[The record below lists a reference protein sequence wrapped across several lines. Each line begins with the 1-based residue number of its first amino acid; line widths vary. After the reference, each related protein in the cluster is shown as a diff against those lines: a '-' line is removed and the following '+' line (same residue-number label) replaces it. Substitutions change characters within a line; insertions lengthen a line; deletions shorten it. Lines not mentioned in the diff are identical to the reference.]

1 MRGGITIGA
10 AVIIGLIL
18 IKDGTA
24 GKLFGDAA
32 KGLTDFA
39 SGVKPLTNIA

>member
-1 MRGGITIGA
+1 MRNGVTIGA

-24 GKLFGDAA
+24 GSLFQDAA
-32 KGLTDFA
+32 RGLTDFA
-39 SGVKPLTNIA
+39 KGVKPLTNIA